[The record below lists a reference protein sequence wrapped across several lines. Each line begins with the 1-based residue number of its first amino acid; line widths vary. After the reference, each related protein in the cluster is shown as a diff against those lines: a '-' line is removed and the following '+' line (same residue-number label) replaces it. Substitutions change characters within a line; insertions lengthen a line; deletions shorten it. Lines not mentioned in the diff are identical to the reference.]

1 MFDEEMVEEFKIE
14 AFELLDEGEANL
26 LAIDRGEDFLTQY
39 NNVFRVFHS
48 LKGGAGML
56 GLEEV
61 QKHTHYLENLLEKCK
76 ESGQMTKPYIDYFL
90 LGIDCSRQLLNGQS
104 IQFDYADPGESAAAP
119 ANVDREEVEKRVT
132 KAQSSKGLVYIVDDE
147 EDIREILGDLVDDA
161 GFSFREFE
169 DGQLAFQA
177 LKEGQDQPVCVLLDM
192 TMPRMSGLDLLRE
205 IQKINPDL
213 PVIFISGNLSKSDV
227 IDSIN
232 YGVFSVL
239 EKPFQPA
246 HVIANLNNAAQK
258 FLTTKLINRSIK
270 FMFYQ
275 FSDLDEFLK
284 SQGKEEIRE
293 VMRTEMESLITLKNE
308 LKNLGKAGKS

>member
-1 MFDEEMVEEFKIE
+1 M
-14 AFELLDEGEANL
+14 
-26 LAIDRGEDFLTQY
+26 
-39 NNVFRVFHS
+39 
-48 LKGGAGML
+48 
-56 GLEEV
+56 
-61 QKHTHYLENLLEKCK
+61 
-76 ESGQMTKPYIDYFL
+76 
-90 LGIDCSRQLLNGQS
+90 
-104 IQFDYADPGESAAAP
+104 
-119 ANVDREEVEKRVT
+119 
-132 KAQSSKGLVYIVDDE
+132 
-147 EDIREILGDLVDDA
+147 
-161 GFSFREFE
+161 
-169 DGQLAFQA
+169 
-177 LKEGQDQPVCVLLDM
+177 
-192 TMPRMSGLDLLRE
+192 
-205 IQKINPDL
+205 
-213 PVIFISGNLSKSDV
+213 IFISGNLSKSDV